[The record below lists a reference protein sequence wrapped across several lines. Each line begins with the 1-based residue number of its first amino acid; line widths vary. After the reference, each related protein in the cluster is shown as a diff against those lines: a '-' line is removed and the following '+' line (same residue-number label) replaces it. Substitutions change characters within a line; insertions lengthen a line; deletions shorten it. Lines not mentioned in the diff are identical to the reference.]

1 MVNNFKQTDDYK
13 NIKNPF
19 CCNSN
24 FQVRMSGGKDPRQQ
38 DIDGLN
44 TIFQGCSLKGNQYL
58 INPTND
64 KMSYV
69 FGLEKEEELISSD
82 NVDFEVP
89 PEVLNEKRNDG
100 KKLHKEGLP
109 LSFIQIKTEEEGV
122 EWYKKHYPKIP
133 TDLLPIIARYHWG
146 EPITKKGIKNERKK
160 ITKKAQKKGLSIL
173 TRKDNRDNPFL
184 VEFN

>member
-19 CCNSN
+19 VCNSK
-24 FQVRMSGGKDPRQQ
+24 FQVRMSGGKDPRHE

-44 TIFQGCSLKGNQYL
+44 SVFQGCSLKGNQYL
-58 INPTND
+58 INPNND

-69 FGLEKEEELISSD
+69 FGLEKDEELISSD
-82 NVDFEVP
+82 NVDFQIP
-89 PEVLNEKRNDG
+89 AEVLNEKRNDG
-100 KKLHKEGLP
+100 KELHKEGLP

-146 EPITKKGIKNERKK
+146 EPITKKAIKNERKK
-160 ITKKAQKKGLSIL
+160 INKKAEKKGLKIL
-173 TRKDNRDNPFL
+173 TSKDNKDNPFII
-184 VEFN
+184 EFN